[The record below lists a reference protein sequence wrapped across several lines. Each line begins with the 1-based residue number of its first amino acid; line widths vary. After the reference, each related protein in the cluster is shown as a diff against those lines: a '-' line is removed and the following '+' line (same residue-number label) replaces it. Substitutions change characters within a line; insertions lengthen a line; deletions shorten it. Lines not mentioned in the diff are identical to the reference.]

1 MGQGKKSGH
10 GRAGG
15 KRHQGVGGGG
25 ESSKRDGVLRLQKKD
40 PGLPNLGEYSNKMER
55 VLNKQRKKN
64 NIANSYLKKRQ
75 KLDQESGIAS
85 NIKGSMALYALAANN
100 TNNEFRAKEQF
111 AENQTTT
118 NRSKENSRKRFWKEF
133 QKVVKV
139 SDVLLEVLDARDPL
153 GCRLREVERVI
164 DSQYAGKKK
173 FVLVLNKVDLVPKEA
188 IEKWLE
194 YFRVEGLPVVAF
206 SASGGGK
213 AAGQDTGTSHQD
225 PTHRC
230 VHHLFEVLRRF
241 QKTDMGGRKRITVGI
256 VGFPNVGKSSV
267 INALKRDRVV
277 HVGNT
282 PGVTTSAQ
290 EVSLQGHVKI
300 VDCPG
305 VVMSD
310 GTEAEIVLRNAMKIE
325 HIVDPIRPVEL
336 IVERCGVE
344 MLSTI
349 YGIGRYNG
357 FEQFMTLLAE
367 RKGKLLK
374 GGKPNI
380 DDVCRVVLKDWND
393 GRIHFYTTPPA
404 DRDFVQLPDTLRL
417 TSAEEEGEKTILN
430 KLSSTATDFVCL
442 TNKPVEATYQID
454 ETALQAKRKAD
465 MSSDDE
471 ESSLDNGQH
480 DTYNPFSMYS
490 DKNTQQVNMQ
500 GGGFLE
506 DDDDEEMDM
515 ADLAEQAAALR
526 EQQVETIQSGMNQ
539 FRKSKKKMLKTAT
552 KNLKKRR

>member
-15 KRHQGVGGGG
+15 KRYQGVGGGG
-25 ESSKRDGVLRLQKKD
+25 AEGKREGIVKLQKKD
-40 PGLPNLGEYSNKMER
+40 PGLPNLGDYSQKMER
-55 VLNKQRKKN
+55 VLNKQRKRN
-64 NIANSYLKKRQ
+64 NLANKYLTKRQ
-75 KLDQESGIAS
+75 KRENESGAGA
-85 NIKGSMALYALAANN
+85 NIKGSMALYALSAQSSG
-100 TNNEFRAKEQF
+100 TEFNAKEQF
-111 AENQTTT
+111 IADQSMV

-173 FVLVLNKVDLVPKEA
+173 FILVLNKVDLVPKEA
-188 IEKWLE
+188 IEKWIE

-213 AAGQDTGTSHQD
+213 ASGQDAGTSHQD

-230 VHHLFEVLRRF
+230 VHHMFEVLRRF
-241 QKTDMGGRKRITVGI
+241 QRTEHGGRKRITVGI

-267 INALKRDRVV
+267 INALKRERVV

-290 EVSLQGHVKI
+290 EISLQGHVKI

-310 GTEAEIVLRNAMKIE
+310 GSEAEIVLRNAMKIE
-325 HIVDPIRPVEL
+325 HITDPIRPVEL
-336 IVERCGVE
+336 IVERCGVD
-344 MLSTI
+344 MLSAI
-349 YGIGRYNG
+349 YDIKRYNG

-380 DDVCRVVLKDWND
+380 EDVCRVVLKDWND
-393 GRIHFYTTPPA
+393 GRIHFYTTPPD
-404 DRDFVQLPDTLRL
+404 DREFMTLPETLRY
-417 TSAEEEGEKTILN
+417 A
-430 KLSSTATDFVCL
+430 FYYCL
-442 TNKPVEATYQID
+442 
-454 ETALQAKRKAD
+454 L
-465 MSSDDE
+465 
-471 ESSLDNGQH
+471 
-480 DTYNPFSMYS
+480 F
-490 DKNTQQVNMQ
+490 
-500 GGGFLE
+500 F
-506 DDDDEEMDM
+506 
-515 ADLAEQAAALR
+515 
-526 EQQVETIQSGMNQ
+526 
-539 FRKSKKKMLKTAT
+539 
-552 KNLKKRR
+552 